1 MATILITDKVGF
13 KTRIIAREKDGHF
26 LKRQKG
32 NKSEWFNNYKGIHN
46 LKEPPNTWNKNL

>member
-26 LKRQKG
+26 LKTKG
-32 NKSEWFNNYKGIHN
+32 SNNVTETQTFPG
-46 LKEPPNTWNKNL
+46 T